1 MTNKQIKTLARIKLR
16 GNWGNSIALVFCI
29 FAVALLIIIGG
40 YFVLSMYAYLI
51 DEEFSVSSYLHDP
64 VNLGISVTAIL
75 LLTAVLSMIYF
86 VIVRQFIDISKGAD
100 FSEKRNSVY
109 KRPLLLM
116 KITLIPQFAKLVI
129 IILASIPGIFAVD
142 FANNLTAR
150 AKQSSITFI
159 LLLLFMVSLLVV
171 ILSAILVLA
180 CILSLHLLPVIIML
194 HPAMPLGKAIKIC
207 FKATDSNRIRMLLFY
222 LSFIKF
228 LPLLL
233 LVYPG
238 FIIIPYFAM
247 SDIVLISSIL
257 DEDLKKDEF
266 FNVFPQLYKEKENL

>member
-159 LLLLFMVSLLVV
+159 LLLLFTVSLLVV

-266 FNVFPQLYKEKENL
+266 FDVFPQLYKEKENI

>member
-207 FKATDSNRIRMLLFY
+207 FKANGWKFKKSI
-222 LSFIKF
+222 LSFKIIIIVIIKF
-228 LPLLL
+228 FYIKLS
-233 LVYPG
+233 
-238 FIIIPYFAM
+238 IIH
-247 SDIVLISSIL
+247 
-257 DEDLKKDEF
+257 
-266 FNVFPQLYKEKENL
+266 

>member
-159 LLLLFMVSLLVV
+159 LLLLFTVSLLVV

-266 FNVFPQLYKEKENL
+266 FDVFPQLYKEKENL

>member
-238 FIIIPYFAM
+238 IIIIPYFAM

-266 FNVFPQLYKEKENL
+266 FDVFPQLYKEKENL